1 MSRLR
6 IMNIQRLKER
16 WIVRIKNMG
25 MVEQQKLELMEH
37 LVTSL
42 DKDELFTLMAK
53 VNDRIT
59 YLDTIEVNFRGLY
72 GRAN

>member
-25 MVEQQKLELMEH
+25 MVEQQKLELMDH
-37 LVTSL
+37 LVASL

>member
-37 LVTSL
+37 LVASL

>member
-1 MSRLR
+1 MSRLQ

-37 LVTSL
+37 LVASL

>member
-16 WIVRIKNMG
+16 WIVRIKDMG

-37 LVTSL
+37 LVASL

>member
-1 MSRLR
+1 MIRFKNVGMAR
-6 IMNIQRLKER
+6 QQIETLKE
-16 WIVRIKNMG
+16 KAMD
-25 MVEQQKLELMEH
+25 H
-37 LVTSL
+37 LCAAC
-42 DKDELFTLMAK
+42 DRDELFTLMAK

>member
-16 WIVRIKNMG
+16 WIVRIKDMG
-25 MVEQQKLELMEH
+25 MVEQKKLELMEH
-37 LVTSL
+37 LVASL